1 MFVPHAYPRH
11 TINGNM
17 TLFGLA
23 CRMILNGTAK
33 AGENILRFEQRF
45 AEYIGTPYAVGVESA
60 RKGLYL
66 ILKSRGFDPGDEVI
80 LPDYTFQALPVVVMA
95 CGLKPVF
102 VDVDPLTYNI
112 NPALIEEAVTERTK
126 AIVVTH
132 MFGHPVDMDAV
143 LRVARKHRL
152 FVVEDCAHGCGGKYR
167 NRRLGSLGD
176 AAIFSFKMGK
186 NLPCFGGG
194 MIATRDARLSA
205 NLKDRVMSFSYPKT
219 SDLVRDIA
227 GTFLF
232 YCSTHRNVFPWLMY
246 PILRVLDSVGSSFSD
261 DQIEESLD
269 PAQSVKSL
277 QQQTRL
283 TNLQAAVGLEQL
295 PGLDNFNDKLRVNA
309 RRLIEKLRNVR
320 NISLPAEDPESLP
333 TYLYFRLQVPE
344 TRSIRKTLLSRG
356 VDTKRD
362 DMSACSTLKNF
373 SEYRRHCPNAAE
385 LSLRSIE
392 IPNNPF
398 LNEKDISYIAGQI
411 IAAVGQKGQS

>member
-11 TINGNM
+11 TINGSM

-33 AGENILRFEQRF
+33 AGEHILRFEQGF
-45 AEYIGTPYAVGVESA
+45 AEYIGVPYAVGVESA
-60 RKGLYL
+60 RKGLYS
-66 ILKSRGFDPGDEVI
+66 ILKSRGFDQGDEVI

-194 MIATRDARLSA
+194 MITTSDERLNA
-205 NLKDRVMSFSYPKT
+205 NLKDRIMSFPYPKT

-232 YCSTHRNVFPWLMY
+232 YCSTHRNVFPWLTY
-246 PILRVLDSVGSSFSD
+246 PILRVLDSMGSSFSD
-261 DQIEESLD
+261 DQIEESFD
-269 PAQSVKSL
+269 PVQSVKSL
-277 QQQTRL
+277 EHQTRL

-295 PGLDNFNDKLRVNA
+295 PGLDALNDKLIANA
-309 RRLIEKLRNVR
+309 RQLMKELSDVG
-320 NISLPAEDPESLP
+320 NISLPVEYPESLP
-333 TYLYFRLQVPE
+333 TYLYFRLQVAE
-344 TRSIRKTLLSRG
+344 TRSFRKALLARG

-362 DMSACSTLKNF
+362 DMSACSTLKIF
-373 SEYRRHCPNAAE
+373 SEYRGNCPNAAE
-385 LSLRSIE
+385 LNRRSIE

-398 LNEKDISYIAGQI
+398 LDKKDISYIAGQVF
-411 IAAVGQKGQS
+411 AAAQGGQS